1 MIFSSHNPNNQLI
14 NTGNN
19 AFYFLGKRVFLEKNN
34 DAIKSFWTDV
44 FFLRKRSRHRQ
55 RQRSC
60 LPFKEWK
67 KRKGFSLGL
76 VKHVEF
82 GARSVSNPRWFVC
95 ERYLLTSL
103 LSYNWLSNKPA
114 YSIQQCMAKQFA
126 RSIRSFDKFQEK
138 EAFSGILS
146 EGISQNIILR
156 VFLKLQG
163 TLKWINIIY
172 IFSQA

>member
-1 MIFSSHNPNNQLI
+1 
-14 NTGNN
+14 
-19 AFYFLGKRVFLEKNN
+19 
-34 DAIKSFWTDV
+34 
-44 FFLRKRSRHRQ
+44 
-55 RQRSC
+55 
-60 LPFKEWK
+60 
-67 KRKGFSLGL
+67 
-76 VKHVEF
+76 
-82 GARSVSNPRWFVC
+82 
-95 ERYLLTSL
+95 
-103 LSYNWLSNKPA
+103 
-114 YSIQQCMAKQFA
+114 MAKQFA